1 MLPCGALLW
10 WAFLFPSTSN
20 GLFFLGHGTL
30 RTPAG
35 NLALAIHKNP
45 FKTGPAQ
52 YKLAKKQ
59 AWDKNRVRE
68 ECKHARLSKNLVL
81 NRRGL
86 PSMYSL
92 NWRLMNNISLIFQV
106 KLSPVAET
114 VVRGGER
121 PFLQLGSDAKHTF
134 LFSFHSQVQCD
145 FAPSISAQ
153 AGCRWHRQTLRGH
166 CRQRCSFSY
175 LGN

>member
-10 WAFLFPSTSN
+10 WAFWFPSTSN
-20 GLFFLGHGTL
+20 GLFFLGTL
-30 RTPAG
+30 RAPAG

-45 FKTGPAQ
+45 VKTGPAQ

-106 KLSPVAET
+106 KLMLNT
-114 VVRGGER
+114 HF
-121 PFLQLGSDAKHTF
+121 FLVF
-134 LFSFHSQVQCD
+134 
-145 FAPSISAQ
+145 
-153 AGCRWHRQTLRGH
+153 TLRYSVILLPLSLRRRVVVGTGRH
-166 CRQRCSFSY
+166 WEAIAANVVPFPT
-175 LGN
+175 